1 MSASPIADAQ
11 EAIANAKAVRDVE
24 LVCVSARDLEKEVLD
39 LWERGLPPGDRPGWP
54 SVDKLYT
61 VAPGHLTIVTG
72 WPGSGKSEWLDAMCL
87 NLAKQGWRIA
97 FYSAENKPSQ
107 IHVVKMA
114 EKFLGLP
121 FGEGPNKRMSREEV
135 HEVIGEL
142 SEFFGFMCGAADSQR
157 DIFTVDHIL
166 QSAEA
171 WFRVSGIWKSKE
183 VKRGLVI
190 DPWNELE
197 HFRPKNW
204 SETEYIS
211 ASLSGIRQWARN
223 NDVHVW
229 IVAHPQ
235 KLRRDEK
242 GELPVPRPDAISGS
256 QHWWNKADNAITVW
270 RQFDSDDGIMRIE
283 RDNTFVYVQKVRFKH
298 IGRPG
303 VAELRYD
310 RVTGRYFEKM
320 ESVR

>member
-1 MSASPIADAQ
+1 MSSTPIKDLEDVQAQ
-11 EAIANAKAVRDVE
+11 VALLSGAE
-24 LVCVSARDLEKEVLD
+24 LVCATARDFAKQLDD
-39 LWERGLPPGDRPGWP
+39 LWERGLPAGSRPGWP

-61 VAPGHLTIVTG
+61 VAPGHITVLTG
-72 WPGSGKSEWLDAMCL
+72 WPGSGKSEWLDAVCM
-87 NLAKQGWRIA
+87 NLARQGWRIA

-121 FGEGPNKRMSREEV
+121 FADGPSRRMTREEM
-135 HEVIGEL
+135 HEAVGEI
-142 SEFFGFMCGAADSQR
+142 SEYFGFMVGAADSKR
-157 DIFTVDHIL
+157 DIFTLDHIL

-171 WFRVSGIWKSKE
+171 WFRLNGLWRSKDL
-183 VKRGLVI
+183 KRGLVI

-197 HFRPKNW
+197 HVRPQHW

-211 ASLSGIRQWARN
+211 ASLSGVRAWARN

-235 KLRRDEK
+235 KLKREDGK
-242 GELPVPRPDAISGS
+242 LPIPRPDSISGS
-256 QHWWNKADNAITVW
+256 QHWWNKADNAVTVW
-270 RQFDSDDGIMRIE
+270 REFDNDLASVQIH
-283 RDNTFVYVQKVRFKH
+283 VQKVRFKH
-298 IGRPG
+298 IGKTG

-310 RVTGRYFEKM
+310 RVTGRYSEALATAPFRVVPE
-320 ESVR
+320 